1 MPSRL
6 TLAATTAAASLA
18 IIIPGAAAAQ
28 GDPKAPVTVV
38 LVHGAWADGS
48 SWSKVIPLLQAKGIP
63 VLIVQNP
70 TTSLADDVAATDRV
84 IADATGPVVLVG
96 HSWGGTVITQ
106 AGTDAKVA
114 ALVYVS
120 AFGNKDGQSDGEL
133 VNAYAK
139 PPALGA
145 VADDGHGYL
154 RLTEA
159 GVTQDFAPDLPLA
172 EARVMAV
179 TQTPLASATFG
190 DKVTDAA
197 WKTRPS
203 WFVISANDRVID
215 PQMERDAAKWM
226 KARTTVLQSSHVS
239 LLSHPAEVAAVIEDA
254 VTTVA
259 KAQ

>member
-1 MPSRL
+1 MPNRL
-6 TLAATTAAASLA
+6 TLAASAATASLA
-18 IIIPGAAAAQ
+18 LILAGPAAAQ
-28 GDPKAPVTVV
+28 GSKPPVTVV

-70 TTSLADDVAATDRV
+70 TTSLADDVAATKRV
-84 IADATGPVVLVG
+84 LADATGPVVLVG
-96 HSWGGTVITQ
+96 HSWGGTVITE
-106 AGTDAKVA
+106 AGTDPKVA

-145 VADDGHGYL
+145 IADDGHGYL
-154 RLTEA
+154 RLTQA

-179 TQTPLASATFG
+179 TQTPLAAVTFG
-190 DKVTDAA
+190 DKVTNAA
-197 WKTRPS
+197 WKTKPS

-226 KARTTVLQSSHVS
+226 NAKTTVLLSSHVS

-254 VTTVA
+254 VSTVA